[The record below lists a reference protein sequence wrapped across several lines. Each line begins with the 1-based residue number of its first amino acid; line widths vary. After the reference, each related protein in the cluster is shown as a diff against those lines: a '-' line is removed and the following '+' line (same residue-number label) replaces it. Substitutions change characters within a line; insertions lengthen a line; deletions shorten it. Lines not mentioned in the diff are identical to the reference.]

1 MTIRRTR
8 MFQATASAFVSLTLG
23 AASATAADVVV
34 QPNSGS
40 GLVVTDASGS
50 QIRLRV
56 NEDGEVIIPV
66 LVNGAPRNLPACVS
80 ATGQLGPCAPGVVGS
95 VGPQGPAGATGA
107 TGPAGATGPQGPI
120 GNGSFALPYAGAT
133 VTSHAAFSVSNTE
146 ASTGVGIYGLGGAG
160 SGMNADSGAGVW
172 GDSSVSDGVFGSSK
186 DGVGVLGNGA
196 NVVGVRG
203 MSTNGRGVEGYSTN
217 GYGVYASSAN
227 NYAVYANGGNAA
239 AVHAESTNA
248 DAVQGVSANFAGV
261 YGKSTGP
268 KGGAGVLGESASFD
282 GVHGYTSSTSAV
294 GVAGFADQGNSSGV
308 LGVGKAGSGV
318 AGVSTSGTGASG
330 ISTSGFGVFGHSD
343 SNYAFV
349 GDGPAQQNPNQG
361 GWVKAMVFVDPS
373 SNRIVN
379 CFNSQLAASAS
390 SVPPCGF
397 TYSHASAGETRID
410 FGFPVDNRFLS
421 ATLYSGQRSTITV
434 ANPLNS
440 NTAVDV
446 NTYYIND
453 DESKDIGYYLVVY

>member
-107 TGPAGATGPQGPI
+107 TGPAGAIGPQGPI
-120 GNGSFALPYAGAT
+120 GSGSFALPYAGAT

-268 KGGAGVLGESASFD
+268 KGGAGVLGESAAFD

-349 GDGPAQQNPNQG
+349 TDGPVQQNPNQG
-361 GWVKAMVFVDPS
+361 GWVKAMAYVVPGGGGVL
-373 SNRIVN
+373 R
-379 CFNSQLAASAS
+379 CFNSQLAASAA

-397 TYSHASAGETRID
+397 AYSRQAAGNTQID
-410 FGFPVDNRFLS
+410 FGFPVNGRFLS
-421 ATLYSGQRSTITV
+421 ATINGTYRS
-434 ANPLNS
+434 
-440 NTAVDV
+440 AVSV
-446 NTYYIND
+446 FNASTTSVGVVTYYIND
-453 DESKDIGYYLVVY
+453 DKEEDESYYLIVF

>member
-1 MTIRRTR
+1 VTIRCTR

-23 AASATAADVVV
+23 AVSATAANVVV

-227 NYAVYANGGNAA
+227 NYAVYAHGINVA

-248 DAVQGVSANFAGV
+248 DAVQGVSVSFAGV

-268 KGGAGVLGESASFD
+268 KGGAGVLGESAAFD

-294 GVAGFADQGNSSGV
+294 GVAGFADHGNSSGV

-349 GDGPAQQNPNQG
+349 TDGPVQQNPNQG
-361 GWVKAMVFVDPS
+361 GWVKAMAFVVPGGGG
-373 SNRIVN
+373 IVR
-379 CFNSQLAASAS
+379 CFNSQLAASVA

-397 TYSHASAGETRID
+397 AYSRLSSGQTQID

-421 ATLYSGQRSTITV
+421 ATVYYTYRSTITV
-434 ANPLNS
+434 IPMS
-440 NTAVDV
+440 STSVQI
-446 NTYYIND
+446 NTYYVSND
-453 DESKDIGYYLVVY
+453 ASEDEAYSLIVF